1 MQTEQTYK
9 NQQSNLKNISELTQ
23 YLEIQ
28 YMNKTTLKNK
38 FLLINASITVN
49 TYEFKFSNSRY
60 ID

>member
-28 YMNKTTLKNK
+28 YMNKTT
-38 FLLINASITVN
+38 
-49 TYEFKFSNSRY
+49 Y
-60 ID
+60 IEE